1 MKKLNFMVV
10 MLMIVI
16 IVFTACS
23 NHSKKVNSNA
33 ENSVSFLADENET
46 VSFFAS
52 KTENHN
58 SKIVTETESSTEIST
73 TETTVAQSAT
83 KPKETEKTTTAKP
96 DVKKSVSQS
105 TTKKQS
111 DTTVKKVN
119 PQTTASRKSET
130 TKAVVTTAKPSTT
143 KKVTT
148 TEKSFDIDYWVSYAK
163 NYAKSVGLNLNS
175 DAVDCWDNPI
185 NANSNC
191 KYLERDIK
199 DRLNRYAKNDDMTDV
214 WIWAEQTDSN
224 SYQIYIGY
232 A

>member
-1 MKKLNFMVV
+1 MKNRIIIAILITAISLIFAGCGMQENNLKSALSTSTNVV
-10 MLMIVI
+10 
-16 IVFTACS
+16 
-23 NHSKKVNSNA
+23 
-33 ENSVSFLADENET
+33 
-46 VSFFAS
+46 
-52 KTENHN
+52 
-58 SKIVTETESSTEIST
+58 STEENTTKAVDT
-73 TETTVAQSAT
+73 TE
-83 KPKETEKTTTAKP
+83 KETTISEAATQKNEVSDATTARP
-96 DVKKSVSQS
+96 AEQKSAGQS

-111 DTTVKKVN
+111 ETTAKRDKSQTTVLK
-119 PQTTASRKSET
+119 KSET
-130 TKAVVTTAKPSTT
+130 TKAAVTTTKPTTT
-143 KKVTT
+143 KTITT
-148 TEKSFDIDYWVSYAK
+148 TEKSFDVDYWVTYAK

-214 WIWAEQTDSN
+214 WIWAEQTGSN